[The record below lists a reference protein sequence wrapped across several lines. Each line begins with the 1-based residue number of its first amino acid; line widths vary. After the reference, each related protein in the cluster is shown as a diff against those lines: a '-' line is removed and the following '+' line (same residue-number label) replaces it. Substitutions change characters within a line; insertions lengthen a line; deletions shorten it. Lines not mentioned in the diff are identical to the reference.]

1 MLKGKNVQNLKIIP
15 YVAIDGIMTFTD
27 TSILS
32 LYDRM
37 VKDGTHEIVFYAGH
51 ITGRES
57 FLKYMKRPSVMLF
70 VLIRNKDHIGFTWL
84 DGIED
89 RAAYNHFCLFS
100 EYWGD
105 TVEIGTYALNLLMN
119 MQGRDGYVFDLFK
132 GTVPVWNTHAVDF
145 AVKCGGQTLGVL
157 PNAVWNAAKN
167 KSEDAVFIYYTRRE
181 K

>member
-1 MLKGKNVQNLKIIP
+1 VQNLKIIP

-84 DGIED
+84 DGIEMITEED
-89 RAAYNHFCLFS
+89 IEELVTVDEEAGHLLKIDMGMLSNLTTAAVRQLDS
-100 EYWGD
+100 EMISMF
-105 TVEIGTYALNLLMN
+105 ELLATRITAIETAN
-119 MQGRDGYVFDLFK
+119 NTTK
-132 GTVPVWNTHAVDF
+132 G
-145 AVKCGGQTLGVL
+145 
-157 PNAVWNAAKN
+157 
-167 KSEDAVFIYYTRRE
+167 
-181 K
+181 